1 MTLYVGN
8 LPYQITENELQ
19 NVFAAHGTVS
29 SVKIIRDKM
38 TGRSKGFGFVEMPN
52 DAEGQA
58 AVSGVDGQNVN
69 GRPLKVNEA
78 REKQ

>member
-19 NVFAAHGTVS
+19 AVFSAHGTVS

-58 AVSGVDGQNVN
+58 AVNAVDGQNVN

-78 REKQ
+78 REKK